1 MLGEKI
7 GEETGKVTVQRVVAN
22 AAGGPG
28 METTFQASG
37 TILGVAHRTTG
48 TYTSSMRPDGFLFGT
63 GQGLVTNSEGGMA
76 SWVGDGVGKL
86 KPDGSVSFRGSIYYQ
101 SAFPK
106 WARLNGVAGVFEY
119 DVDPQGN
126 TRAQIWEWK

>member
-7 GEETGKVTVQRVVAN
+7 GDEAGKVTVQRVVAQP
-22 AAGGPG
+22 GGETG

-37 TILGVAHRTTG
+37 TILGMAHRTTG
-48 TYTSSMRPDGFLFGT
+48 TYTSSMRPDGSLYGT
-63 GQGLVTNSEGGMA
+63 GHGLVMNSEGGA
-76 SWVGDGVGKL
+76 AKWVGDGVGKI
-86 KPDGSVSFRGSIYYQ
+86 KPDGSVSFRGAIYYQ
-101 SAFPK
+101 TAFAK
-106 WARLNGVAGVFEY
+106 WTRLNGVAAVFEY